1 MAEYIHF
8 TKEQKEQAAAVDLEE
23 FLRCRGE
30 KLIVSGREKRL
41 ASDHSITVRGN
52 EWYDHADE
60 CGGHAVSFVQRH
72 YGLSYPEAVL
82 MLLDGGGGIPY
93 PSASARQE
101 ETPKPFELPEAHS
114 DMRRVFAYLVKHRQ
128 IDRAVV
134 SHFAREKLLYE
145 DAKYHNAVFVGLD
158 ADGVP
163 RHAHKRSTNSY
174 GEAFRI
180 NVEGCDP
187 KHSFHHIGTNGSLYV
202 FEAPIDM
209 LSYITLYPERWQEN
223 SYVSC
228 CGTSA
233 IPVME
238 MVKRMARV
246 DTVYLCHDNDKA
258 GHAASKRVAELL
270 AEQDIQ
276 TERLVSEL
284 KDWNNDLTEG
294 QKQELEE
301 TDQCPTFC

>member
-60 CGGHAVSFVQRH
+60 CGGHAVSFVQRY

-82 MLLDGGGGIPY
+82 MLLDGGGAIPY
-93 PSASARQE
+93 PSASARRE

-145 DAKYHNAVFVGLD
+145 DAKYHNIVFVGLD

-209 LSYITLYPERWQEN
+209 LSYITLYP
-223 SYVSC
+223 
-228 CGTSA
+228 SA
-233 IPVME
+233 GRRTVM
-238 MVKRMARV
+238 
-246 DTVYLCHDNDKA
+246 CP
-258 GHAASKRVAELL
+258 AAEH
-270 AEQDIQ
+270 
-276 TERLVSEL
+276 RLF
-284 KDWNNDLTEG
+284 
-294 QKQELEE
+294 
-301 TDQCPTFC
+301 P

>member
-30 KLIVSGREKRL
+30 KLITSGREKRL

-294 QKQELEE
+294 QKQELEV

>member
-1 MAEYIHF
+1 MSTYIHF
-8 TKEQKEQAAAVDLEE
+8 TDEQKEQAAAVDLEE

-30 KLIVSGREKRL
+30 KLLVSGREKRL

-270 AEQDIQ
+270 AEHDIQ
-276 TERLVSEL
+276 TERLASEL

-294 QKQELEE
+294 HKQELEV

>member
-30 KLIVSGREKRL
+30 KLITSGREKRL
-41 ASDHSITVRGN
+41 ASDHSITIRGN

-60 CGGHAVSFVQRH
+60 RGGHAVSFVQHH
-72 YGLSYPEAVL
+72 YGLSYPEAVN
-82 MLLDGGGGIPY
+82 LLLSDSNGVPY
-93 PSASARQE
+93 PIASARKE
-101 ETPKPFELPEAHS
+101 EPAKEFTLPEAHS
-114 DMRRVFAYLVKHRQ
+114 DMRRVYAYLVKHRQ
-128 IDRAVV
+128 IDRDVV

-145 DAKYHNAVFVGLD
+145 DAKYHNAVFVGMD
-158 ADGVP
+158 TDGVP

-180 NVEGCDP
+180 NVEGSDP
-187 KHSFHHIGTNGSLYV
+187 RQSFHHIGTNGSLFV

-209 LSYITLYPERWQEN
+209 LSYITFYPEHWQES

-233 IPVME
+233 LPVLE
-238 MVKRMARV
+238 MVKRMDWV

-258 GHAASKRVAELL
+258 GHAASQRVADLL
-270 AEQDIQ
+270 SERGIN
-276 TERLVSEL
+276 TERLLSVQ
-284 KDWNNDLTEG
+284 KDWNADLMDWEDHRTEMNMEC
-294 QKQELEE
+294 Q
-301 TDQCPTFC
+301 TIC